1 MEELK
6 FSTYDNED
14 LIFHYSVLDS
24 KMMTEVLELINYI
37 DNVEV
42 VYRPYLLDLRERL
55 VSLMGDKYVELIN
68 QMVDTGEPID
78 KVVSA
83 VYNLD
88 EYLYQE
94 LSLID
99 YSLELCETRCSDD
112 IEVSTYTLDTRYDN
126 IVKSIRS
133 KYLNICEMNTFLKDL
148 IHYYR
153 YGDGSSIVIGEI

>member
-78 KVVSA
+78 NVVSA

-99 YSLELCETRCSDD
+99 YSLELCETRCSNDTE
-112 IEVSTYTLDTRYDN
+112 ISAYTLDTRYDN

-133 KYLNICEMNTFLKDL
+133 KFVNICEMNTFLKDL

-153 YGDGSSIVIGEI
+153 YGDGSSTVIGEI

>member
-78 KVVSA
+78 NVVSA

-112 IEVSTYTLDTRYDN
+112 TETSTYTLDTRYDN

-133 KYLNICEMNTFLKDL
+133 KFVNICEMNTFLKDL

-153 YGDGSSIVIGEI
+153 YGDGSSTVIGEI

>member
-6 FSTYDNED
+6 FSTYNNED

-78 KVVSA
+78 NVVST

-112 IEVSTYTLDTRYDN
+112 TETPTYTLDTRYDD
-126 IVKSIRS
+126 IVKTIRS

-153 YGDGSSIVIGEI
+153 YGDGSSTVIGEI